1 MTELELLQQINDKL
15 QHIDSGLTLFVN
27 LYLFFSLISWA
38 RRILNKWKR
47 GQGVNE

>member
-1 MTELELLQQINDKL
+1 MITIDIFFYTWLIFKL
-15 QHIDSGLTLFVN
+15 IE
-27 LYLFFSLISWA
+27 IA